1 MGTNMAGWINK
12 PPPDVGDRTR
22 TTPQLVASML
32 QGAMVGSPPPEPPHN
47 GRLGQIEKIFGK
59 MDSYDKF
66 RGSRESADHRVFI
79 VDLWWAWVDLN
90 HQPRPYQEGD
100 LRNMFASRIK
110 TWLLAAKAL

>member
-47 GRLGQIEKIFGK
+47 GRLGQIEIWQIFGK
-59 MDSYDKF
+59 MDSYDN
-66 RGSRESADHRVFI
+66 SADDEKV
-79 VDLWWAWVDLN
+79 
-90 HQPRPYQEGD
+90 
-100 LRNMFASRIK
+100 RI
-110 TWLLAAKAL
+110 TAYLLLIYGGPGWT